1 MGLEWI
7 KDLCKRE
14 RERDRAA
21 RALVHSESED
31 RVQQIGRQT
40 CQSGLVAQALMY
52 GHHHG
57 RPALHASM
65 PDERANGTLNPP
77 DMGHQGAAID
87 HEVEEQ
93 RVRYGVRVCTPVSN
107 MEREKVL
114 AQRG

>member
-7 KDLCKRE
+7 KDFCKRE
-14 RERDRAA
+14 RERDRDA
-21 RALVHSESED
+21 RALVHSDSED

-87 HEVEEQ
+87 HEVE
-93 RVRYGVRVCTPVSN
+93 
-107 MEREKVL
+107 
-114 AQRG
+114 